1 MPQAGKNGVLW
12 KDLGVANQGLE
23 NRERFLNRDMTKKKT
38 KTQHFKGIIQ
48 VKKLGRGR
56 EVNS

>member
-1 MPQAGKNGVLW
+1 MPQAGKDGVLW

-23 NRERFLNRDMTKKKT
+23 NRGRFLNRDMTKKQQ
-38 KTQHFKGIIQ
+38 QHFKGIIQ
-48 VKKLGRGR
+48 VKKLGWGR